1 MSVAAETR
9 GLEEPFKGITA
20 NGQIEPGLF
29 GIHSTGVSTK
39 PVVEAARA
47 FLASLTKDQLD
58 HTLYAVDDAEWR
70 KWMNQ
75 HFYVRQ
81 GVSFL
86 DLSDEQKQSAF
97 GLLSASLSAKGL
109 KLTRDIMRLNHTL
122 GELNGDNFDEYGEWR
137 YHLTVMGKP
146 DEIEPWGW
154 QLDGHHAI
162 VNYFVLGDQVVMTP
176 LFAGSEPVVAT
187 SGKYSGTSILQEEQ
201 SAGLALINALDET
214 KRAKAILR
222 VSKTG
227 NDNLTEAWKDNVVL
241 DYAGVSAADLSET
254 EREQL
259 LHLIALYVGNMDDGH
274 ARVKMDEV
282 REHLA
287 RTWFAW
293 IGKTEPGSVFYYR
306 IHSPGDPDRVRSPA
320 AGRHPAPGRG
330 SVAADG
336 RSTSIPWCG
345 RRTGTTTGRTS
356 SACTICSIRTRLPND
371 ATRMVEGGNRAR
383 PLDHRFHLRRQRA
396 DPELVV
402 RSSVATRGGST
413 PDGRTRTEGGGEG
426 FVRRFTGPGVR
437 QLRRDDRPGAGAG
450 RRLRLRARVRG
461 SGLDHVRADRG
472 AGGRRGRRG
481 PAHAREH
488 DPAGAPDHL
497 LGHRARL
504 FRLGADRRR
513 VHAVAAEDQGTGR
526 CGPGGDTKRLQLV
539 SVAIMLGAFTRL
551 LANDS
556 IAPLLRD
563 GRLPPIVASV
573 AGGAACLASLVYAD
587 RANKPAIRE
596 YVLIIALVAG
606 MAAGQIT
613 RLAIG

>member
-1 MSVAAETR
+1 MSRLTLLLTSVLALFVAGAMPQQTASSQPAQAPPRRAPEDLARMSVAAETR
-9 GLEEPFKGITA
+9 GLEEPFKGITT

-47 FLASLTKDQLD
+47 FLSSLTKDQLD
-58 HTLYAVDDAEWR
+58 RTVYAVDDVEWR

-97 GLLSASLSAKGL
+97 RLLSASLSAKGL

-146 DEIEPWGW
+146 DEVEPWGW

-176 LFAGSEPVVAT
+176 LFAGSEPVIAT

-201 SAGLALINALDET
+201 GAGLALINALDET

-241 DYAGVSAADLSET
+241 DYAGINAADLSET

-274 ARVKMDEV
+274 AQVRMDEV
-282 REHLA
+282 RAHLA

-306 IHSPGDPDRVRSPA
+306 IHSPVILIEFDHQRPVGI
-320 AGRHPAPGRG
+320 RHL
-330 SVAADG
+330 
-336 RSTSIPWCG
+336 I
-345 RRTGTTTGRTS
+345 
-356 SACTICSIRTRLPND
+356 
-371 ATRMVEGGNRAR
+371 
-383 PLDHRFHLRRQRA
+383 A
-396 DPELVV
+396 DPSLPTTEHIHTVM
-402 RSSVATRGGST
+402 RT
-413 PDGRTRTEGGGEG
+413 PNGNDYGKD
-426 FVRRFTGPGVR
+426 
-437 QLRRDDRPGAGAG
+437 L
-450 RRLRLRARVRG
+450 LRL
-461 SGLDHVRADRG
+461 HY
-472 AGGRRGRRG
+472 
-481 PAHAREH
+481 
-488 DPAGAPDHL
+488 
-497 LGHRARL
+497 
-504 FRLGADRRR
+504 
-513 VHAVAAEDQGTGR
+513 
-526 CGPGGDTKRLQLV
+526 LQHPHP
-539 SVAIMLGAFTRL
+539 TT
-551 LANDS
+551 
-556 IAPLLRD
+556 
-563 GRLPPIVASV
+563 
-573 AGGAACLASLVYAD
+573 
-587 RANKPAIRE
+587 E
-596 YVLIIALVAG
+596 
-606 MAAGQIT
+606 
-613 RLAIG
+613 

>member
-9 GLEEPFKGITA
+9 GLEEPFEGVTT

-47 FLASLTKDQLD
+47 FLSSLSKEQLD
-58 HTLYAVDDAEWR
+58 HTSYAVDDAEWR

-86 DLSDEQKQSAF
+86 DLSDEQRQAAF

-146 DEIEPWGW
+146 DEVEPWGW

-176 LFAGSEPVVAT
+176 HFAGSEPVVAT
-187 SGKYSGTSILQEEQ
+187 SGKYRGTSILQEEQ
-201 SAGLALINALDET
+201 SAGLALINALDEA

-241 DYAGVSAADLSET
+241 DYAGISAADLSAA

-282 REHLA
+282 RAHLA
-287 RTWFAW
+287 TNLVRVDREDRARQRLLL
-293 IGKTEPGSVFYYR
+293 PHPQPR
-306 IHSPGDPDRVRSPA
+306 DPDRVRSSA
-320 AGRHPAPGRG
+320 AGRYPAPDRG

-336 RSTSIPWCG
+336 GAHPYRGADAERKRLREGSAPAALPAASTPAH
-345 RRTGTTTGRTS
+345 RATVTTSPARAGGH
-356 SACTICSIRTRLPND
+356 SIR
-371 ATRMVEGGNRAR
+371 R
-383 PLDHRFHLRRQRA
+383 PRRHCECS
-396 DPELVV
+396 P
-402 RSSVATRGGST
+402 
-413 PDGRTRTEGGGEG
+413 
-426 FVRRFTGPGVR
+426 TG
-437 QLRRDDRPGAGAG
+437 
-450 RRLRLRARVRG
+450 
-461 SGLDHVRADRG
+461 
-472 AGGRRGRRG
+472 
-481 PAHAREH
+481 
-488 DPAGAPDHL
+488 
-497 LGHRARL
+497 
-504 FRLGADRRR
+504 
-513 VHAVAAEDQGTGR
+513 
-526 CGPGGDTKRLQLV
+526 
-539 SVAIMLGAFTRL
+539 
-551 LANDS
+551 
-556 IAPLLRD
+556 
-563 GRLPPIVASV
+563 
-573 AGGAACLASLVYAD
+573 
-587 RANKPAIRE
+587 
-596 YVLIIALVAG
+596 
-606 MAAGQIT
+606 
-613 RLAIG
+613 